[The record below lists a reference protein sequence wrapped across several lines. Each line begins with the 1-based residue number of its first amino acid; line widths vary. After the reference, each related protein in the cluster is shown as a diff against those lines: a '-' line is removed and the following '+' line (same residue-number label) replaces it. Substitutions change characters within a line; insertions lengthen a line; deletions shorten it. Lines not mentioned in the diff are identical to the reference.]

1 MRNRQSGLWRR
12 HAHSVPSVPG
22 IFCLFCIV
30 LRTVKGQEER
40 ARGKKVIQSRL
51 LPPLP
56 VFSSRVPFFVF
67 FFSSLSA
74 VALLHGKASFSKFS
88 ALGNAGNFLCRPWST
103 TKRVYFKGGQ
113 FSVPTMPTKTCL
125 VLKAGNFLC
134 RPFYR
139 AKAESER
146 GKKVSKDSS
155 KASFSSSSLAEFSNA
170 FSMSSFFPFLR
181 SYFSFLRFVLLP

>member
-1 MRNRQSGLWRR
+1 M
-12 HAHSVPSVPG
+12 
-22 IFCLFCIV
+22 
-30 LRTVKGQEER
+30 
-40 ARGKKVIQSRL
+40 
-51 LPPLP
+51 
-56 VFSSRVPFFVF
+56 
-67 FFSSLSA
+67 
-74 VALLHGKASFSKFS
+74 
-88 ALGNAGNFLCRPWST
+88 
-103 TKRVYFKGGQ
+103 
-113 FSVPTMPTKTCL
+113 PTMPTKTCL

-181 SYFSFLRFVLLP
+181 SYFSFPFLFLSIKINETLNTGRLRYKTPFSGPHVIKKSETQGRVINTRYVGRDFRSYALSLVGD